1 VDASVQRVQ
10 PEPVVAGARGRLRA
24 PERRR
29 REQRGRGDEAAQF
42 PLDPLPANGRGE
54 HAEPRTPRGDGLG
67 EQLDVTA

>member
-10 PEPVVAGARGRLRA
+10 PEPLVRGPRGSARA
-24 PERRR
+24 PERRGRER
-29 REQRGRGDEAAQF
+29 RERGDEAAPF
-42 PLDPLPANGRGE
+42 PLDPLPADGRGE